1 MNFEEEFRSHFGDKY
16 SNVVLKEVVVK
27 KSQGICTITFLY
39 PSTDKELSDA
49 EKKEITNFIK
59 SKLEIEKLS
68 LKIKFMRVFV
78 EEKLI
83 LKSIL
88 EFFEKKYILISTYIN
103 EKNIKI
109 KKTPIDVLVEIV
121 ASKRIENFFIEHKIT
136 AELAKPLKQNFL
148 TECVVSLQ
156 IDENLVDDVDIEN
169 VEIST
174 VARPNKRYSV
184 EIIKDIVGTN
194 KMTRPEYISF
204 ITGPKE
210 AVVVAGFISK
220 FNRREFIRKTGK
232 FAGQPKAYY
241 NFVLQD
247 EKGAIDCIYF
257 SSKTN
262 QQVMDSLE
270 DSMYVLVHGNVEK
283 SKFTDKLVL
292 VVDKLSLATKD
303 IEIEEKPKQE
313 VKKKKTKNVVEI
325 ENITTLRQVDVFGSK
340 VEYNDT
346 INGKTYVVFDIETTG
361 LDVSS
366 DEITEIGAVKI
377 VDGQIKEKF
386 ASFVKP
392 TKSIPKEV
400 TELTGITNEMVE
412 DAPDAEF
419 VLQEFYEFSKDA
431 ILCGHNIIGFDLKI
445 VKRMGNEYGIDFDN
459 EVLDTLNLA
468 RVSHLLVSNFKLGT
482 IVKYL
487 GLTLE
492 GAHRAWND
500 AYATAEVLLKLCE
513 KNNNF

>member
-1 MNFEEEFRSHFGDKY
+1 M
-16 SNVVLKEVVVK
+16 
-27 KSQGICTITFLY
+27 
-39 PSTDKELSDA
+39 
-49 EKKEITNFIK
+49 
-59 SKLEIEKLS
+59 
-68 LKIKFMRVFV
+68 
-78 EEKLI
+78 
-83 LKSIL
+83 
-88 EFFEKKYILISTYIN
+88 
-103 EKNIKI
+103 
-109 KKTPIDVLVEIV
+109 
-121 ASKRIENFFIEHKIT
+121 
-136 AELAKPLKQNFL
+136 
-148 TECVVSLQ
+148 
-156 IDENLVDDVDIEN
+156 
-169 VEIST
+169 
-174 VARPNKRYSV
+174 
-184 EIIKDIVGTN
+184 
-194 KMTRPEYISF
+194 
-204 ITGPKE
+204 
-210 AVVVAGFISK
+210 
-220 FNRREFIRKTGK
+220 
-232 FAGQPKAYY
+232 
-241 NFVLQD
+241 
-247 EKGAIDCIYF
+247 
-257 SSKTN
+257 
-262 QQVMDSLE
+262 
-270 DSMYVLVHGNVEK
+270 
-283 SKFTDKLVL
+283 L

-313 VKKKKTKNVVEI
+313 TKKKKTKNVVEI
-325 ENITTLRQVDVFGSK
+325 ENITTLRQVDMFGSK

-513 KNNNF
+513 KK